1 MLNGEL
7 SGITQG
13 QVKIRNWDRR
23 AMITYHQLKQKLA
36 DVNVQYTDVF
46 ESFEEYLYFAEESTF
61 YIFRTDNNVILARGV
76 QGFEQAKKRASQLR
90 QLHKLSFDQ
99 VKFKSERR
107 AGTQAGVNRSGSTFR
122 NAYGQRYPIEYSKN
136 VNPSK
141 GRRFRGYTDSSGN
154 FHDVD

>member
-1 MLNGEL
+1 MIIQSQL
-7 SGITQG
+7 
-13 QVKIRNWDRR
+13 KIRNWDRR
-23 AMITYHQLKQKLA
+23 AMITYHQLKQKLP
-36 DVNVQYTDVF
+36 DVKLQDTDVF

-61 YIFRTDNNVILARGV
+61 YIFRTDNNVVLARGV

-107 AGTQAGVNRSGSTFR
+107 AGTQAGVSRSGSTFR
-122 NAYGQRYPIEYSKN
+122 NAYGQRYPIEYSRK

-141 GRRFRGYTDSSGN
+141 GRRFRGYTDSSGA
-154 FHDVD
+154 FHDID